1 MNKISVFLLLM
12 VALAV
17 AGVVGLLVLA
27 PESMI
32 ENPPGSIVVPFG
44 VPL

>member
-1 MNKISVFLLLM
+1 MNKISLLLLLM
-12 VALAV
+12 VAFAV

-32 ENPPGSIVVPFG
+32 ENPPGSIVVPSG
-44 VPL
+44 LGL

>member
-1 MNKISVFLLLM
+1 MNKISVGLLLL
-12 VALAV
+12 VAVAV

-27 PESMI
+27 PEGMI

-44 VPL
+44 LGL

>member
-1 MNKISVFLLLM
+1 MNKISIGLLLL
-12 VALAV
+12 VAVAV

-32 ENPPGSIVVPFG
+32 ENPPGSIVVPYRLG
-44 VPL
+44 L